1 MNHGY
6 SISSSVPKPDL
17 INYYLSSRTR
27 SGIQRKLAWIP
38 AFAGMTKVI
47 MLANQT
53 SVKLSVIIP
62 NWNGKHLLKICL
74 PSLKKQTFK
83 NFEVVIVDNGS
94 KDGSIEYI
102 EKYYPEIKLIK
113 LENNIGFAPAVNLG
127 LKICVGEMMVLLNND
142 TEVDKNCLQNL
153 LKVANKKDIGFV
165 AAKILNFKN
174 RKLIDSAGDYIDA
187 VGHADNNGRGETDGT
202 KFSTPGPLF
211 LATAGGSLFKR
222 EVFEK
227 IGFFDHEYFAY
238 MEDVDFCLRAQ
249 LNGIKGWYEPSAVIY
264 HIHKATSSKNPGFT
278 EYLQY
283 RNMTLTVLKNFPKE
297 LFLKDLN
304 WLKVLLVNINTIRYL
319 ATIGYLKEALKAEWY
334 ILKNLPRILKKR
346 SEIQNKI
353 NVPVDYIL
361 KNIRPKKITFFGI
374 IKNGI

>member
-1 MNHGY
+1 
-6 SISSSVPKPDL
+6 
-17 INYYLSSRTR
+17 
-27 SGIQRKLAWIP
+27 
-38 AFAGMTKVI
+38 
-47 MLANQT
+47 MLADQRT
-53 SVKLSVIIP
+53 VKLSVIIP

-83 NFEVVIVDNGS
+83 DFEVVIVDNGS

-102 EKYYPEIKLIK
+102 EKYFPAVKLVK

-142 TEVDKNCLQNL
+142 TEVDKNCLKNL
-153 LKVANKKDIGFV
+153 VTAAEKKKDIGFI
-165 AAKILNFKN
+165 AAKILNFNN

-187 VGHADNNGRGETDGT
+187 VGHADNFGRGEKDSE
-202 KFSTPGPLF
+202 KFNSSGPLF

-249 LNGIKGWYEPSAVIY
+249 LAGIKGWYEPKAVIY

-283 RNMTLTVLKNFPKE
+283 RNMTLTILKNFPKE

-304 WLKVLLVNINTIRYL
+304 WLKAILVNINTIRYL
-319 ATIGYLKEALKAEWY
+319 ASIGYFKEAIKAEWY
-334 ILKNLPRILKKR
+334 VLKNLGNVLKKR
-346 SEIQNKI
+346 SEIQSNIK
-353 NVPVDYIL
+353 VPIEYIL
-361 KNIRPKKITFFGI
+361 ENIRPKKITFFGL

>member
-1 MNHGY
+1 M
-6 SISSSVPKPDL
+6 
-17 INYYLSSRTR
+17 LS
-27 SGIQRKLAWIP
+27 
-38 AFAGMTKVI
+38 
-47 MLANQT
+47 NQ
-53 SVKLSVIIP
+53 SACKLSVIIP

-74 PSLKKQTFK
+74 PSLKRQTFK
-83 NFEVVIVDNGS
+83 DFEVVIVDNGS

-102 EKYYPEIKLIK
+102 EKYFPEVKLIK
-113 LENNIGFAPAVNLG
+113 LEDNIGFAPAVNLG

-142 TEVDKNCLQNL
+142 TEVDKDCLKNL
-153 LKVANKKDIGFV
+153 VKASKRKDISFI

-187 VGHADNNGRGETDGT
+187 VGHADNFGRGEKDSE
-202 KFSTPGPLF
+202 KFNKPGPLF

-249 LNGIKGWYEPSAVIY
+249 LAGIKGWYEPKAVIY

-283 RNMTLTVLKNFPKE
+283 RNMTLTVLKSFPKE

-304 WLKVLLVNINTIRYL
+304 WLKILLVNINTIRYL
-319 ATIGYLKEALKAEWY
+319 ASIGFLKEALKAEWFV
-334 ILKNLPRILKKR
+334 LKNLSKTLKKR
-346 SEIQNKI
+346 SEIQSNI
-353 NVPVDYIL
+353 RVPIEYIL
-361 KNIRPKKITFFGI
+361 ENIRPKKITLFGLL
-374 IKNGI
+374 KNGI

>member
-1 MNHGY
+1 M
-6 SISSSVPKPDL
+6 
-17 INYYLSSRTR
+17 LS
-27 SGIQRKLAWIP
+27 
-38 AFAGMTKVI
+38 
-47 MLANQT
+47 NQT

-62 NWNGKHLLKICL
+62 NWNGKYLLKICL
-74 PSLKKQTFK
+74 PSLKKQTFRE
-83 NFEVVIVDNGS
+83 FEVVIIDNGS
-94 KDGSIEYI
+94 KDGSKEYI
-102 EKYYPEIKLIK
+102 EKYFPEVKLIK
-113 LENNIGFAPAVNLG
+113 LETNIGFAPAVNLG

-142 TEVDKNCLQNL
+142 TEVDKDCLKNL
-153 LKVANKKDIGFV
+153 VDASKRKDIGFV

-187 VGHADNNGRGETDGT
+187 VGHADNYGRGQIDSE
-202 KFSTPGPLF
+202 KFNRPGSLF

-249 LNGIKGWYEPSAVIY
+249 LSGIKGWYEPRAVIY

-278 EYLQY
+278 EYLQF

-304 WLKVLLVNINTIRYL
+304 WLKVILVNINTIRYL
-319 ATIGYLKEALKAEWY
+319 AGLGFLKEALKAEWY
-334 ILKNLPRILKKR
+334 ILKTLPKTLRKR
-346 SEIQNKI
+346 SEIQSNIK
-353 NVPVDYIL
+353 VSVDYIL
-361 KNIRPKKITFFGI
+361 ENIRPKKITLFGL